1 MRRHCLIGLLLLTA
15 APAWAD
21 DAATAEQ
28 KKMSGTWKVKDG
40 QADGQPLPAEVRD
53 KARIVFKGDTFA
65 FTAAGMDKATT
76 YAVDP
81 AKGTITIDP
90 PKGET
95 KTLRGLYKL
104 DGDTLT
110 LCVTDGDKIPV
121 KLAAAADVLYLVL
134 EREKK

>member
-28 KKMSGTWKVKDG
+28 KKLSGTWKVKEG
-40 QADGQPLPAEVRD
+40 NADGMPLPEGA
-53 KARIVFKGDTFA
+53 KATARLVIKDATFA
-65 FTAAGMDKATT
+65 FAAAGMDKATT